1 MSLDVHLSLDN
12 IEVFESNITHNLGG
26 MAAAC
31 GVYYACWR
39 PEEINCKKAKHV
51 YPMLTLGIKLLKEHP
66 EFYKQFDAKNG
77 WGKYE
82 HFLPWLE
89 EYAKACKEYPN
100 AKIGVS
106 R

>member
-1 MSLDVHLSLDN
+1 MSLDVTLSYGKACAYD
-12 IEVFESNITHNLGG
+12 SNITHNLGE

-39 PEEINCKKAKHV
+39 PEEINCKKAKHIL
-51 YPMLTLGIKLLKEHP
+51 PMLKSGISLLKKYP
-66 EFYKQFDAKNG
+66 DFYKQFDSPNG
-77 WGKYE
+77 WGVYE

-89 EYAKACKEYPN
+89 EYARACEDYPEAN
-100 AKIGVS
+100 IGVN